1 MDFYREE
8 VLPAMGADGMSMFV
22 DGVLALG
29 DALDAMNG
37 EGRLEPVEL
46 NETNQAFLAQCRF
59 IKEQGLSEEEG
70 YLLLTK

>member
-1 MDFYREE
+1 M
-8 VLPAMGADGMSMFV
+8 